1 MIKHKYS
8 ALVIVAAICIAMI
21 PFGGLK
27 LARRGI
33 SLYLYAVFA
42 VFAVRQIYLDKG
54 KL

>member
-33 SLYLYAVFA
+33 SLYLYAAFA